1 MSFEADSER
10 CTAPVERTN
19 VVRFPAP
26 RPGTISSGFVSKLR
40 QYGASSRLLR
50 ALHGDVEAAASATD
64 QEVLPETGAQPTS
77 QDSQLNPQDSAVRG
91 VVNVVY
97 DVPDSGPIL
106 PTSKDLIA
114 GVAKLAGNLPQAILS
129 DFRWNSKADSLLFAL
144 SADQIPKLD
153 PELLARLMEH
163 EPKNVLVVR
172 TGVISADVQIARLT
186 RPGWNML
193 RARDDDE
200 FIVLRDISEADELR
214 TRADAGDDYAAYR
227 LVNILAEHGHTD
239 ELRARADAG
248 DDYAAYRLVNILAE
262 HGHTDELRAR
272 ADAGDDYAAYR
283 CSAGTSPT
291 P

>member
-50 ALHGDVEAAASATD
+50 ALHGDIEAAASATD
-64 QEVLPETGAQPTS
+64 QEVLPETGAQPTP
-77 QDSQLNPQDSAVRG
+77 QDSQMNPQGSAEGGAVTL
-91 VVNVVY
+91 VY

-106 PTSKDLIA
+106 PTSKDLVA

-129 DFRWNSKADSLLFAL
+129 SFRWTL
-144 SADQIPKLD
+144 SADQIAKLD
-153 PELLARLMEH
+153 PKFLTRLMEH
-163 EPKNVLVVR
+163 EPKNILVIP
-172 TGVISADVQIARLT
+172 TGVISSDVQIARPT
-186 RPGWNML
+186 HPGWNIL
-193 RARDDDE
+193 RAHDDDE
-200 FIVLRDISEADELR
+200 FIVPRDISKADELR
-214 TRADAGDDYAAYR
+214 T
-227 LVNILAEHGHTD
+227 
-239 ELRARADAG
+239 RADAG

-283 CSAGTSPT
+283 CSAGTSPA